1 MVQPQFSQTN
11 LATTTLNHQNP
22 EQLEQFLRF
31 RLAPDTTLLLPVTQ
45 LTEVITIPLGQI
57 VPIPEMPP
65 WVMGVYNWRGEILWI
80 VDLGALLGLTPWHQQ
95 PQVTPIYRSI
105 VLHGGKA
112 SQRVPKAQRQH
123 LGAVVTGVDDIEWC
137 NPKEIQS
144 SFGSAISSSLAPF
157 LRGYWLPPG
166 QEMWVVLEPEAILSA
181 MPQTS

>member
-144 SFGSAISSSLAPF
+144 SFG
-157 LRGYWLPPG
+157 
-166 QEMWVVLEPEAILSA
+166 
-181 MPQTS
+181 